1 MSSPALVR
9 YSIGLRMSSTGLR
22 DALQVVVVR
31 LA

>member
-1 MSSPALVR
+1 VW

-22 DALQVVVVR
+22 DDLQVVVVR

>member
-1 MSSPALVR
+1 MSSPALVW

-22 DALQVVVVR
+22 DDLQVVVVR